1 MITESPTI
9 MSTIITVVAEMMT
22 TTIAR
27 EDDGKKRKE
36 EIDREVGREIAK
48 SVERKRITTDDATE
62 VARETEKIGNIADN
76 IREL

>member
-1 MITESPTI
+1 
-9 MSTIITVVAEMMT
+9 MSTIITVVAETMR

-27 EDDGKKRKE
+27 EDDVKKRKE

-48 SVERKRITTDDATE
+48 NVERRRITTDDATE
-62 VARETEKIGNIADN
+62 VARETEKIGNIADD

>member
-9 MSTIITVVAEMMT
+9 MSTIITVVAETMR

-27 EDDGKKRKE
+27 EDDVKKRKE

-48 SVERKRITTDDATE
+48 NVERRRITTDDATE
-62 VARETEKIGNIADN
+62 VARETEKIGNIADD

>member
-9 MSTIITVVAEMMT
+9 MSTIITVVAETMR

>member
-9 MSTIITVVAEMMT
+9 MSTIITVVAETMR

-27 EDDGKKRKE
+27 EDDVKKRKE

-48 SVERKRITTDDATE
+48 SVERRRITTDDATE
-62 VARETEKIGNIADN
+62 VARETEKIGNIADD

>member
-9 MSTIITVVAEMMT
+9 TSTILTVVAETMRT
-22 TTIAR
+22 TSAR
-27 EDDGKKRKE
+27 EDDVKKRKV

-48 SVERKRITTDDATE
+48 SVERRRITTDDATE
-62 VARETEKIGNIADN
+62 VARETEKIGNIADD

>member
-1 MITESPTI
+1 
-9 MSTIITVVAEMMT
+9 MSTIITVVAETMR

-27 EDDGKKRKE
+27 EDDVKKRKE

-48 SVERKRITTDDATE
+48 SVERRRITTDDATE
-62 VARETEKIGNIADN
+62 VARETEKIGNIADD

>member
-9 MSTIITVVAEMMT
+9 TSTILTVVAETMRT
-22 TTIAR
+22 TSAR
-27 EDDGKKRKE
+27 EDDVKKRKE

-48 SVERKRITTDDATE
+48 SVERRRITTDDATE
-62 VARETEKIGNIADN
+62 VARETEKIGNIADD

>member
-9 MSTIITVVAEMMT
+9 MSTIITVVAETMT

-48 SVERKRITTDDATE
+48 SVERRRITTDDATE
-62 VARETEKIGNIADN
+62 VARETEKIGNIADD